1 MKVLLLYPR
10 MPETFWSFSSVLK
23 FVRRKASMPPLG
35 LLTIAGMLPAD
46 WELKLCDQN
55 VRPLKDHE
63 IEWADMVFLSAM
75 IVQRE
80 DTENL
85 IERVRA
91 KGKRLVAGGP
101 MFSNMPEAFGQVD
114 HLVLGEAEETLPR
127 FLNDL
132 AAGRPERI
140 YRSTAFP
147 DMNTTPL
154 PRWDLIE
161 GKKDY
166 YSMTVQFSRGCPF
179 DCEFCDIT
187 ALFGRRPRTKSTER
201 MVEEFEHLYRGG
213 WRGSVFLVDDNFIG
227 NKKASKAFL
236 AELAAWSASHGHPF
250 RLTTEASVNLAD
262 DPELMDLMAETGFIN
277 VFLGLETPSE
287 ESLAECGKT
296 QNQRRDLVE
305 AVKEI
310 QRHGLQVQGGFIIG
324 FDNDPPD
331 IFERQIRFIQE
342 SGVTTAMVGL
352 LSAVPGTKLYKR
364 LKAEGRVLG
373 DSRGNNCEGQALNFI
388 PVMDPERLLAGYRHV
403 LKTIYEPR
411 VYYQRIRTFFKNYQ
425 PRRSAPITLI
435 DIYAFFMAIWHLG
448 IRDRGAYYRWHFWR
462 LLAGTL
468 VRQPRMFAEAV
479 VQAVYG
485 LHFRKIISEP

>member
-35 LLTIAGMLPAD
+35 LLTVAGMLPRD
-46 WELKLCDQN
+46 WELKLCDLN
-55 VRPLKDHE
+55 VKPLKDRD
-63 IEWADMVFLSAM
+63 IDWADMVFLSAM

-80 DTENL
+80 DTDNL
-85 IERVRA
+85 IERVQA
-91 KGKRLVAGGP
+91 KGKPLVAGGP
-101 MFSNMPEAFGQVD
+101 LFSNMPESYGHVD
-114 HLVLGEAEETLPR
+114 HLVLGEAEETMPL
-127 FLNDL
+127 FLKDL
-132 AAGRPERI
+132 AEGRLQRV
-140 YRSTAFP
+140 YRATSFP
-147 DMNTTPL
+147 DINTTPL

-187 ALFGRRPRTKSTER
+187 ALYGRKPRTKNPAR
-201 MVEEFEHLYRGG
+201 MIEEFEHLYRGG

-227 NKKASKAFL
+227 NKKATKALLRELGAWSKA
-236 AELAAWSASHGHPF
+236 HGHPF
-250 RLTTEASVNLAD
+250 HLTTEASVNLAD
-262 DPELMDLMAETGFIN
+262 DQELMDLMTEACFGS
-277 VFLGLETPSE
+277 VFLGLETPAE

-296 QNQRRDLVE
+296 QNQSRDLVE
-305 AVKEI
+305 AVQTI
-310 QRHGLQVQGGFIIG
+310 QKNGMQVQGGFIIG

-364 LKAEGRVLG
+364 LKEEGRVLG
-373 DSRGNNCEGQALNFI
+373 DSGGNNCDGQALNFI
-388 PVMDPERLLAGYRHV
+388 PAMDTQRLLDGYRHV
-403 LKTIYEPR
+403 LRTIYEPR
-411 VYYQRIRTFFKNYQ
+411 VYYERIRTLFKNYK
-425 PRRSAPITLI
+425 PRRSSPLTLI
-435 DIYAFFMAIWHLG
+435 DLYAFFLALWHLG
-448 IRDRGAYYRWHFWR
+448 IRGDRGANRWQFWR
-462 LLAGTL
+462 LLGGTL
-468 VRQPRMFAEAV
+468 VRQPRLFAEAV

-485 LHFRKIISEP
+485 LHFRKILRDS